1 MTQGAP
7 RGLNPSSLQYSKFPR
22 TSSSAFLHLSF
33 LLSAYST
40 GAGASQPSITSAA
53 TCVTYTD
60 QVAAASFPPHHLPSA
75 SMMLGGNFYGA
86 GGRITTLRECTFAD
100 AASHSSFGF
109 NWTRGST
116 ATACSA
122 ASCKAPACFHD
133 FSLLAAGYGIT
144 PWGSTTGPN
153 TTLPVSMDEIKS
165 LLVTHNISFSYTDL
179 APGVDPPATSKTDS
193 RRVRFI
199 VGSSS
204 VSDSGRTT

>member
-1 MTQGAP
+1 MAQGAP
-7 RGLNPSSLQYSKFPR
+7 RGLNPPSSLFYIKKFPR

-40 GAGASQPSITSAA
+40 QPSITSA

-60 QVAAASFPPHHLPSA
+60 QVAAASFPSHHLPSA
-75 SMMLGGNFYGA
+75 SMVLGGNFYGA
-86 GGRITTLRECTFAD
+86 GGRITTLRECTIAD
-100 AASHSSFGF
+100 AAPHSSFGF

-204 VSDSGRTT
+204 VSDSSSIT